1 MNSCGLSIFYGITS
15 NDMVLFP
22 DKLKTF
28 RVSISFGKYT
38 LPFNSSHCH
47 RRVLKFSRR
56 EEGSD
61 LGFPNLEV
69 ADIEYREMKGHLSSM
84 KLLIN
89 DTDTFEFCLNPVFTS
104 TDHLHVP
111 LKKW

>member
-1 MNSCGLSIFYGITS
+1 M
-15 NDMVLFP
+15 
-22 DKLKTF
+22 
-28 RVSISFGKYT
+28 
-38 LPFNSSHCH
+38 
-47 RRVLKFSRR
+47 LKFSRR

-69 ADIEYREMKGHLSSM
+69 ADIEYRKMKGHLSSM

-89 DTDTFEFCLNPVFTS
+89 DTDDFEFCLNPVFTS

-111 LKKW
+111 LKKMVTEKETEIHEELIFWSM